1 MGGAPTTDPKIIQVL
16 MELNIYKNTSLGWLD
31 IKDMPFSKVLLIH
44 RGILELGKEEE
55 RQMKKQNRKNKKW

>member
-1 MGGAPTTDPKIIQVL
+1 
-16 MELNIYKNTSLGWLD
+16 MELNIYKNTSLGWND

-44 RGILELGKEEE
+44 RGIVELNKEEE